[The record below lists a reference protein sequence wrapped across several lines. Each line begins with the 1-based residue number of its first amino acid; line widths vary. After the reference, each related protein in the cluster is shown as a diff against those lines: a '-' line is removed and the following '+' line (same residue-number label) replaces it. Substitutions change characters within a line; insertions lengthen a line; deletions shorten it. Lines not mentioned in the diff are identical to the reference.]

1 MWPAPAAFEPCWC
14 VSPRKVH
21 NVARRIFR
29 RLFFAEH
36 ELGLLHTSVGFE
48 RGRRWPYMEVL
59 ASKWLQL
66 SLISIHTDFVVSRE
80 APECCL
86 TLPDEFSVGFSSWSR
101 DYTFSYVLSQ
111 HIIRMLGNSKSRNK
125 EMRNEKWEMR
135 KWGNEEMGKWEANCW
150 HFASAVIKGKSMSMC
165 SVSVSGRDG

>member
-1 MWPAPAAFEPCWC
+1 
-14 VSPRKVH
+14 
-21 NVARRIFR
+21 
-29 RLFFAEH
+29 
-36 ELGLLHTSVGFE
+36 
-48 RGRRWPYMEVL
+48 MEVL

-111 HIIRMLGNSKSRNK
+111 HIIRMLGHSKSRNK

-135 KWGNEEMGKWEANCW
+135 KWGNEEMGKWEANC
-150 HFASAVIKGKSMSMC
+150 
-165 SVSVSGRDG
+165 